1 MYDIL
6 SIPESNRT
14 RSVAFGY
21 KAKRKAGAKM
31 SRRFRMSTALD
42 VDDVLLECVP
52 YAIRLA
58 NEKYKFDPPLTIYEV
73 DRWGKLGT
81 RADVIFEFFTD
92 EFFRTQPVIEG
103 AKEFVRK
110 LSQMTEVFI
119 CTSVYPQFMSIRAE
133 VIMREFPEIPVEN
146 IYMGTRKDK
155 LNVDILFDDGMHNVL
170 NSNAA
175 YPILMRRPWNQS
187 ATGMLAVNNYD
198 EFLKLVDVISTSYS
212 TVKNDYKNPSVVAL
226 VGPSGA
232 GKTKLAGE
240 MLKKCDR
247 FEKLLS
253 YTTIDPTDKN
263 EDDWYNYV
271 EKNEFFDM
279 IEHGELFESTM
290 YAGHGFGSKRADV
303 DKIISDG
310 KIVLAIMDICGAMSL
325 KTHYKD
331 VVTVYVKRDKRA
343 LLSSI
348 LDKNST
354 NEDKVNRII
363 SIDDERRNEEIC
375 DYVIDNNGD
384 YAESA
389 QKVIDM
395 LF

>member
-1 MYDIL
+1 M
-6 SIPESNRT
+6 T
-14 RSVAFGY
+14 
-21 KAKRKAGAKM
+21 
-31 SRRFRMSTALD
+31 TALD

-58 NEKYKFDPPLTIYEV
+58 NEKYQFDPPLTIHEV

-81 RADVIFEFFTD
+81 RADVIFEFFTE

-133 VIMREFPEIPVEN
+133 VIMREFPEIPPEN
-146 IYMGTRKDK
+146 IYMGSRKDK

-198 EFLKLVDVISTSYS
+198 EFLKLVEVISTSYS
-212 TVKNDYKNPSVVAL
+212 AVKDDYKNPSIVAL
-226 VGPSGA
+226 VGPSGS
-232 GKTKLAGE
+232 GKSDIAKTLLDME
-240 MLKKCDR
+240 PR

-253 YTTIDPTDKN
+253 YTTIDPTSKT
-263 EDDWYNYV
+263 EDDWYNYID
-271 EKNEFFDM
+271 KKEFFKMVDNK
-279 IEHGELFESTM
+279 ELFESTM
-290 YAGHGFGSKRADV
+290 YAHHGFGSKKSDV
-303 DKIISDG
+303 DRILKDG
-310 KIVLAIMDICGAMSL
+310 KKVLAIMDICGAMSL

-331 VVTVYVKRDKRA
+331 VVTVYIKREKRK
-343 LLSSI
+343 LLESI
-348 LDKNST
+348 LEKNST
-354 NEDKVNRII
+354 NTDKVNRII

-375 DYVIDNNGD
+375 DYVVENNGD
-384 YAESA
+384 HEEAARRIIEL
-389 QKVIDM
+389 

>member
-1 MYDIL
+1 
-6 SIPESNRT
+6 
-14 RSVAFGY
+14 
-21 KAKRKAGAKM
+21 M
-31 SRRFRMSTALD
+31 SRRFRMTTALD

-52 YAIRLA
+52 YAIKLA

-81 RADVIFEFFTD
+81 RADVIFEFFTE
-92 EFFRTQPVIEG
+92 EFFRFQPVIEG

-133 VIMREFPEIPVEN
+133 MIMREFPEIPPEN
-146 IYMGTRKDK
+146 IYMASRKDK
-155 LNVDILFDDGMHNVL
+155 LNVDILLDDGMHNVIK
-170 NSNAA
+170 SNAA

-198 EFLKLVDVISTSYS
+198 EFLKLVEVISTSYS
-212 TVKNDYKNPSVVAL
+212 TMKDDYKNPQIVAL
-226 VGPSGA
+226 VGPSGS
-232 GKTKLAGE
+232 GKTDIARKLLE
-240 MLKKCDR
+240 KEPR

-253 YTTIDPTDKN
+253 YTTIDPTAKTEN
-263 EDDWYNYV
+263 DWYNYV
-271 EKNEFFDM
+271 DKSEFFNM
-279 IEHGELFESTM
+279 MENKELFESTM
-290 YAGHGFGSKRADV
+290 YAGHGFGSKKKDV
-303 DKIISDG
+303 DAILSRG
-310 KIVLAIMDICGAMSL
+310 NIVLAIMDICGAMSL
-325 KTHYKD
+325 KTNFKD
-331 VVTVYVKRDKRA
+331 VVTVYVKRDKRD
-343 LLSSI
+343 LLTSI

-375 DYVIDNNGD
+375 DYVVENHGD
-384 YAESA
+384 YDAIAE
-389 QKVIDM
+389 KIIEL